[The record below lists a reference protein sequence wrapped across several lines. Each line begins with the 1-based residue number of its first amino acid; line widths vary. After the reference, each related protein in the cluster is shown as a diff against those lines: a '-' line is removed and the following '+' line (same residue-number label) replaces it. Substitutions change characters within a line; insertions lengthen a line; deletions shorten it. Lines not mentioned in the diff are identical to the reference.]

1 MIKRLFIG
9 GGCFYGFSFFGLLKE
24 AHTKGVWSLDNIE
37 SIFAI
42 SAGSVI
48 ATMIS
53 LKVEWET
60 LEEYIIERPWNK
72 LFALNMY
79 SLFNSIEKRGLFS
92 KVEFDEI
99 FQPLFLAKDISM
111 DITMEEFYEYTN
123 IEHIFYVSRISI
135 TNNRMESIPIT
146 YKTHP
151 TWKLLNVVYMS
162 AGLPILFSPIVVDN
176 EVYFDGDLS
185 INRNILT
192 KLMNDPHINGP
203 NKDELFA
210 VLLKTYKT
218 PPLGDSASLF
228 DYLAY
233 IITYFMVI
241 GTIND
246 DDNDNDTN
254 NYITNIFKIEREPFT
269 FEQFTAALSEKS
281 ERVRLINLG
290 INAFNNHIPLVD

>member
-1 MIKRLFIG
+1 VYRIIGIGATIHMIKHLFIG

-24 AHTKGVWSLDNIE
+24 ALVKGVWSMENIE
-37 SIFAI
+37 TMHGI
-42 SAGSVI
+42 SAGAII

-53 LKVEWET
+53 LKMEWQT
-60 LEEYIIERPWNK
+60 LEEYIIERPWDK

-92 KVEFDEI
+92 KVEFDEM
-99 FQPLFLAKDISM
+99 FQPLFLTKDISM
-111 DITMEEFYEYTN
+111 DITMEEFYAYTN
-123 IEHIFYVSRISI
+123 IEHIFYVSRI
-135 TNNRMESIPIT
+135 
-146 YKTHP
+146 THP

-162 AGLPILFSPIVVDN
+162 AGLPILFSPIIVDN

-185 INRNILT
+185 VNRNILKT
-192 KLMNDPHINGP
+192 LMNDTHINGP

-210 VLLKTYKT
+210 VLLKTYNT

-233 IITYFMVI
+233 VITYFMEI
-241 GTIND
+241 GSIND
-246 DDNDNDTN
+246 NNDIDNA
-254 NYITNIFKIEREPFT
+254 NIFRIETEPFT
-269 FEQFTAALSEKS
+269 FEQLTSVLSEKS

-290 INAFNNHIPLVD
+290 INAFYSNIPLVS